1 MAAKDL
7 FNICISYTMRHVQ
20 FTPYQKAGNKK
31 DQEKPIHDPTNEYV
45 VEQRTALK
53 SQSDLLAGEK
63 CL

>member
-1 MAAKDL
+1 
-7 FNICISYTMRHVQ
+7 MRHVQ

-63 CL
+63 CLLSTKR